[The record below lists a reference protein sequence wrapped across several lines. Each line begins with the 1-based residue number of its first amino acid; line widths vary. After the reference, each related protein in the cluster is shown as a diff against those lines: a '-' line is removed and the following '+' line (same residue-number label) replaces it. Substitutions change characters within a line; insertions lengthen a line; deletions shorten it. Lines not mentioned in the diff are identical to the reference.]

1 MVPKT
6 TWKKAQGRRK
16 VSVTIFYMTKKAIMA
31 SHKKDTEANIS
42 TFAHYANELSDA
54 ALTRA
59 VYRNQNDQG
68 ARFED
73 LWNLLGT
80 LVSTDN
86 PGRSRP
92 PTAGT
97 ACAPATAPTGR
108 GGRCSGGRGSAM
120 QTTGVQGPLRQRIPH
135 PVPLDRLLRRRSGL
149 VGPLAT

>member
-1 MVPKT
+1 
-6 TWKKAQGRRK
+6 
-16 VSVTIFYMTKKAIMA
+16 MA

-73 LWNLLGT
+73 LWNLPGT

-92 PTAGT
+92 PD
-97 ACAPATAPTGR
+97 GR
-108 GGRCSGGRGSAM
+108 NSVRSRYR
-120 QTTGVQGPLRQRIPH
+120 VNRERWE
-135 PVPLDRLLRRRSGL
+135 VLRR
-149 VGPLAT
+149 